1 MASGSSSQA
10 SGDKMYLFD
19 LVLKQYK
26 KDVAI
31 VNLLG
36 CTMNTIKE
44 SVKDRDQINKE
55 LSKLPED
62 TIRGLAI
69 KFNMEHCSE
78 DGDLVKKLADIIRSI
93 ELDMKIKMD
102 FIKSLF

>member
-1 MASGSSSQA
+1 M
-10 SGDKMYLFD
+10 
-19 LVLKQYK
+19 KQHE
-26 KDVAI
+26 KDVAM

-36 CTMNTIKE
+36 CTMKTIKE
-44 SVKDRDQINKE
+44 SVKDRDKINKE

-62 TIRGLAI
+62 TIRYLAM

-78 DGDLVKKLADIIRSI
+78 DEDMVKKLADIIRSI